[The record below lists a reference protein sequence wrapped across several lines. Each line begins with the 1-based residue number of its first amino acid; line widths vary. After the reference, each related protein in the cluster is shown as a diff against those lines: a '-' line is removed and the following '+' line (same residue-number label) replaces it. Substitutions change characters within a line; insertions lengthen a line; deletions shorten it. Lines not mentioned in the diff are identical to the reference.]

1 LTNKDGHYL
10 IQCIRVLLEHL
21 TVLQLVKKLPTFYE
35 SRQFVTVFT

>member
-1 LTNKDGHYL
+1 MHKVQGF
-10 IQCIRVLLEHL
+10 LEHL